1 MSYTLAKEL
10 ASKEVDAR
18 LRELGVSVE
27 ARAVLQRMAYA
38 VPHKRFMESKG
49 KHTTTFPLGT
59 ADLKAQTLLSE
70 YRISKARKELRSKVL
85 VSWTVNR
92 TPVPGATTPDKHGQ
106 PKAVYERN
114 EYTINRKALGIW
126 WEPNNWAAGREEDGE
141 DKPEIVVGKQQP
153 AAAPEQP
160 KPVKREMPFVADE
173 DDAGKLLKYCV
184 AFCYQIQDITAVHLN
199 TLRKKL
205 LEFRQQYEFAEM
217 MNALK
222 SAVCDTKWTVKIMS
236 GKSPLGLM
244 VTCIPTLVKEL
255 QYRRDNPPD
264 DEGIP
269 LEWNGTHWVWS
280 EEACQEY
287 MEFLTE
293 ESNEGDEETEIEG
306 LH

>member
-1 MSYTLAKEL
+1 MSYTFAKEI
-10 ASKEVDAR
+10 ASKEADQR
-18 LRELGVSVE
+18 LQELKVTVE
-27 ARAVLQRMAYA
+27 ARAVLQRMAYQ
-38 VPHKRFMESKG
+38 VPHKLFVSSKG
-49 KHTTTFPLGT
+49 RHTTTFPLGSAT
-59 ADLKAQTLLSE
+59 LEEKTLLSE
-70 YRISKARKELRSKVL
+70 YRVSKARKELRSKGII
-85 VSWTVNR
+85 SWNVNR
-92 TPVPGATTPDKHGQ
+92 TPVPSATKLGKDGQ
-106 PKAVYERN
+106 PKQVYERN

-126 WEPNNWAAGREEDGE
+126 WEPNNWAAGREEDIE
-141 DKPEIVVGKQQP
+141 DKPEIAVEKQRP
-153 AAAPEQP
+153 VAPEQP

-184 AFCYQIQDITAVHLN
+184 AFCYQIQDITPAHLEM
-199 TLRKKL
+199 LRKKL
-205 LEFRQQYEFAEM
+205 LALRQQYECDEI

-255 QYRRDNPPD
+255 RSRHHNPPD
-264 DEGIP
+264 DDGIP

-280 EEACQEY
+280 EEACQDY

-293 ESNEGDEETEIEG
+293 ESNEGDEEDTKIER